1 MNPKFGL
8 RLRRLGLLPAAAVAI
23 LPAILV
29 GAQPVAAAPGDVI
42 ADIIV
47 PEVYVN
53 GAYGIAK
60 AVAYDGHNLYYAEFG
75 GSTLHRIDMPPP
87 GGPNQVTGHTDIP
100 IIGAIGG
107 IMTIA
112 YDLGRDKFWA
122 VSTDGT
128 VIYLI
133 DKMGLALRQFA
144 IVQSTLPGTCR
155 QLKCDAE
162 VKIAYDRT
170 DDTIW
175 YSPDTTRR
183 VYHFQTT
190 GDLLSNAVPV
200 AANPYFDVDVPPNDM
215 NAYCPLG
222 SWASG
227 IATGGASIFIEV
239 SGCNYYFE
247 YSKTGTRL
255 GATPKGFS
263 TSGGLTCDNRTYP
276 VSVIWMREGWNGH
289 IYAIEQPR
297 ASACVYGGG

>member
-1 MNPKFGL
+1 MNPRVGL
-8 RLRRLGLLPAAAVAI
+8 RFRRLRLLPVVAVLPGI
-23 LPAILV
+23 LF
-29 GAQPVAAAPGDVI
+29 GAQPVAAAPGDVV
-42 ADIIV
+42 ADVIV
-47 PEVYVN
+47 PEVYVDPS
-53 GAYGIAK
+53 YGIAK

-100 IIGAIGG
+100 IIGAVGG

-112 YDLGRDKFWA
+112 YDVVRDKFWA
-122 VSTDGT
+122 VSADGT

-144 IVQSTLPGTCR
+144 IDQSTLPGTCG
-155 QLKCDAE
+155 QAKCAAE

-175 YSPDTTRR
+175 YSPDTTHR
-183 VYHFQTT
+183 VYHFQTS
-190 GDLLSNAVPV
+190 GDLLDNAVPV
-200 AANPYFDVDVPPNDM
+200 VANPYFDVDVPPNDM

-227 IATGGASIFIEV
+227 IATGGSSIFIEV
-239 SGCNYYFE
+239 SACNYYFE

-255 GATPKGFS
+255 GATPRAFD
-263 TSGGLTCDNRTYP
+263 TSGGLTCDDKTYP

-297 ASACVYGGG
+297 AGACVHGGG

>member
-1 MNPKFGL
+1 MNRKVGLGL
-8 RLRRLGLLPAAAVAI
+8 RLRLLAAAAGAVLPAVVI
-23 LPAILV
+23 
-29 GAQPVAAAPGDVI
+29 GAQPVAAAPGDVV

-53 GAYGIAK
+53 DAYGIAK

-100 IIGAIGG
+100 IIGALGG

-112 YDLGRDKFWA
+112 YDAGRDKFWA

-144 IVQSTLPGTCR
+144 IDQSTLPGTCGQTR
-155 QLKCDAE
+155 CEPE

-190 GDLLSNAVPV
+190 GDLLFNAVPV

-215 NAYCPLG
+215 DAYCPVG

-227 IATGGASIFIEV
+227 IATGGSSIFIEV
-239 SGCNYYFE
+239 SACNYYFE

-255 GATPKGFS
+255 GAIPRGFE
-263 TSGGLTCDNRTYP
+263 TSGGLTCDDHTYP

-297 ASACVYGGG
+297 PSACVYGGG

>member
-1 MNPKFGL
+1 MNPTVGL
-8 RLRRLGLLPAAAVAI
+8 RLKRLRLLAAAATV
-23 LPAILV
+23 LPTMLI
-29 GAQPVAAAPGDVI
+29 GAQPAAAAPGDVI

-47 PEVYVN
+47 PEVYVD
-53 GAYGIAK
+53 ASFGIAK
-60 AVAYDGHNLYYAEFG
+60 AVAYDGHNLYYAEYG

-87 GGPNQVTGHTDIP
+87 GGPNQVTGHTDIA

-112 YDLGRDKFWA
+112 YDSRRDEFWA

-133 DKMGLALRQFA
+133 DKIGLALRQFA
-144 IVQSTLPGTCR
+144 IDPSTLPRSCGQTR
-155 QLKCDAE
+155 CDPE

-183 VYHFQTT
+183 VYHFQAT
-190 GDLLSNAVPV
+190 GDLLGNAVPV

-215 NAYCPLG
+215 NAYCPVG

-227 IATGGASIFIEV
+227 IATGGSSIFIEV
-239 SGCNYYFE
+239 SACNYYFE
-247 YSKTGTRL
+247 YSKTGTLL
-255 GATPKGFS
+255 GAIPRAFE
-263 TSGGLTCDNRTYP
+263 TSGGLTCDDLTYP

-297 ASACVYGGG
+297 AGACVYGGG

>member
-1 MNPKFGL
+1 MNPRVSHG
-8 RLRRLGLLPAAAVAI
+8 LRRLRLLPAAAVAV

-42 ADIIV
+42 ADIVV

-53 GAYGIAK
+53 SAFGIAK
-60 AVAYDGHNLYYAEFG
+60 AVAYDGHNLYYAEYG
-75 GSTLHRIDMPPP
+75 GSILHRIDMPPP

-100 IIGAIGG
+100 IIGAVGG

-112 YDLGRDKFWA
+112 YDRGRDKFWA

-133 DKMGLALRQFA
+133 DKTGLALRQFA
-144 IVQSTLPGTCR
+144 INSLTLPGRCKL
-155 QLKCDAE
+155 LKCEAE

-183 VYHFQTT
+183 IYHFQTT
-190 GDLLSNAVPV
+190 GELLGNAVLV

-215 NAYCPLG
+215 NAYCPFG

-227 IATGGASIFIEV
+227 IATGGSSIFIEV
-239 SGCNYYFE
+239 SACNYYFE

-255 GATPKGFS
+255 GAVPRAFD
-263 TSGGLTCDNRTYP
+263 TSGGLTCDDHTYS

>member
-1 MNPKFGL
+1 MNPKI
-8 RLRRLGLLPAAAVAI
+8 GLLPAAVVAV
-23 LPAILV
+23 LPLILV

-47 PEVYVN
+47 PEVYVDPS
-53 GAYGIAK
+53 YGIAK
-60 AVAYDGHNLYYAEFG
+60 AVAYDGHNLYYAEYG

-87 GGPNQVTGHTDIP
+87 GGPNQVTGHTDIQ
-100 IIGAIGG
+100 IIGALGG

-112 YDLGRDKFWA
+112 YDSGRDKFWA
-122 VSTDGT
+122 VSSDGT

-144 IVQSTLPGTCR
+144 IDQSTLPGTCKEA
-155 QLKCDAE
+155 KCEAE

-175 YSPDTTRR
+175 YSPDTSRR

-190 GDLLSNAVPV
+190 GDLLDNAVAV

-227 IATGGASIFIEV
+227 IATGGSSIFIELTA
-239 SGCNYYFE
+239 CNYYFE

-255 GATPKGFS
+255 GAIPRAFE
-263 TSGGLTCDNRTYP
+263 TSGGLTCDNQTYP
-276 VSVIWMREGWNGH
+276 VSVIWMRQGWTGH

-297 ASACVYGGG
+297 ANACVYGGG

>member
-1 MNPKFGL
+1 MNPTVGLWLRGL
-8 RLRRLGLLPAAAVAI
+8 RLLPAAAVALLPTI
-23 LPAILV
+23 LI

-53 GAYGIAK
+53 GSFGIAK
-60 AVAYDGHNLYYAEFG
+60 AVAYDGHNLYYAEYG

-100 IIGAIGG
+100 IIGAIDG

-112 YDLGRDKFWA
+112 YDPGRDKFWA

-133 DKMGLALRQFA
+133 DKMGMALSQFA
-144 IVQSTLPGTCR
+144 IAQATLPGTCKQTR
-155 QLKCDAE
+155 CETE

-183 VYHFQTT
+183 VYHFHTT
-190 GDLLSNAVPV
+190 GDLLGNAVPV
-200 AANPYFDVDVPPNDM
+200 AANPYFDVDVAPNDM
-215 NAYCPLG
+215 AAYCPIG

-227 IATGGASIFIEV
+227 IATGGSSIFIEV
-239 SGCNYYFE
+239 SACNYYFE

-255 GATPKGFS
+255 GAIPRGFE
-263 TSGGLTCDNRTYP
+263 TSGGLTCDDHTYP

-297 ASACVYGGG
+297 AGACVYGGG

>member
-1 MNPKFGL
+1 MNRKVGLGL
-8 RLRRLGLLPAAAVAI
+8 RLRLLAAAAGAVLPAVVI
-23 LPAILV
+23 
-29 GAQPVAAAPGDVI
+29 GAQPVAAAPGDVV

-53 GAYGIAK
+53 DAYGIAK

-100 IIGAIGG
+100 IIGALGG

-112 YDLGRDKFWA
+112 YDVGRDKFWA

-133 DKMGLALRQFA
+133 DKMGLALRQFT
-144 IVQSTLPGTCR
+144 IDQSTLPGTCGQTR
-155 QLKCDAE
+155 CEPE

-190 GDLLSNAVPV
+190 GDLLFNAVPV

-215 NAYCPLG
+215 DAYCPVG

-227 IATGGASIFIEV
+227 IATGGSSIFIEV
-239 SGCNYYFE
+239 SACNYYFE

-255 GATPKGFS
+255 GAIPRGFE
-263 TSGGLTCDNRTYP
+263 TSGGLTCDDHTYP

-297 ASACVYGGG
+297 PSACVYGGG